1 MKKIWEKFLG
11 LLSGMTIVSFEEL
24 LVKAK
29 THLGHQGF
37 MISASKSGYR
47 AANPK
52 NLVVFNANVIVI
64 NGKEYSKIW
73 YGDLD
78 ITKSSKSLRD
88 LAESLD
94 RTVYVLRENDGR
106 FSNKENPLDKFV
118 FSVQANGKEVLGN
131 NEQLYYDTISLQKID
146 KQS

>member
-1 MKKIWEKFLG
+1 MKKFWKKFLC
-11 LLSGMTIVSFEEL
+11 LLSGITIVSFEEL
-24 LVKAK
+24 LLKAQV
-29 THLGHQGF
+29 HLGHQGA

-52 NLVVFNANVIVI
+52 NLVIFNANVIVI

-78 ITKSSKSLRD
+78 VTKSNKQLRS

-94 RTVYVLRENDGR
+94 RTVYVLREMDAR
-106 FSNKENPLDKFV
+106 FENEENPLIDKFAFAV
-118 FSVQANGKEVLGN
+118 LPDGKEILGDI
-131 NEQLYYDTISLQKID
+131 EQLYFDSVSLEKID
-146 KQS
+146 K